1 MSAFP
6 GASLTAKVTRRPTV
20 GGRFRVLAAAAAVVA
35 FQALPASAQ
44 TSILFIG
51 NSFTYGELTPSVQ
64 NYKTSTVTDLVGTNI
79 GGVPALFKQM
89 TVDRG
94 LNYNVFLETQPG
106 SNLDFPTTT
115 GSP

>member
-1 MSAFP
+1 M
-6 GASLTAKVTRRPTV
+6 
-20 GGRFRVLAAAAAVVA
+20 
-35 FQALPASAQ
+35 
-44 TSILFIG
+44 
-51 NSFTYGELTPSVQ
+51 Q

-106 SNLDFPTTT
+106 SDLDFHYNYRLALIDKPWDMVVMHGQSNLDFAAPNTR
-115 GSP
+115 